1 MNSDWPHVRREVHL
15 LGGVFA
21 VNSPENKDQVFI
33 FPNSFANKTPLITL
47 KSFGQLYIGLEK
59 FGLKAIGTEFLYHT
73 IHFDGSALP
82 EFRFNSSYKDTNWLH
97 DYARQAWGE
106 ISFSSYKIQHGHLF
120 DLSKRIQYLINSL
133 NNSFFGLSM
142 SYRNQL
148 NARVIKKELKIGQK
162 FEDAFSQLI
171 YDKFQIFLFN
181 ACILRDYISEFVFH
195 YIVPDELKLEKH
207 MTTTSRIYKKY
218 YKDRSVETDFDKYFK
233 EICSP
238 TGWLQKL
245 GAYRDL
251 VMHACPLSMPN
262 KRAFIRL
269 GSISLSGLCCINIQK
284 LSSPQSI
291 QI

>member
-120 DLSKRIQYLINSL
+120 DLSKRTVS
-133 NNSFFGLSM
+133 
-142 SYRNQL
+142 
-148 NARVIKKELKIGQK
+148 
-162 FEDAFSQLI
+162 
-171 YDKFQIFLFN
+171 DK
-181 ACILRDYISEFVFH
+181 
-195 YIVPDELKLEKH
+195 
-207 MTTTSRIYKKY
+207 
-218 YKDRSVETDFDKYFK
+218 
-233 EICSP
+233 
-238 TGWLQKL
+238 
-245 GAYRDL
+245 
-251 VMHACPLSMPN
+251 
-262 KRAFIRL
+262 
-269 GSISLSGLCCINIQK
+269 
-284 LSSPQSI
+284 
-291 QI
+291 